1 MFRLHFIVAKYCAGS
16 LCPIGFVYI
25 VNEGIPIDQV
35 DVFHQCTSVWKIFH
49 FPLRAYEW
57 VLTAVLSLRSS
68 KAILCRYGYGKIQFP
83 NMVLDKCPATFGN
96 LFAVRRQA
104 DKQFSFYRPIDLV
117 FYGKNV
123 ELERWTRKWSI
134 EVTFYGGRTAIPGRH
149 HRSIEWQCT
158 FSAPQVHRGVRIY
171 HVGFVVEMSLS
182 CIFSSWPWSII
193 FPMKAA

>member
-1 MFRLHFIVAKYCAGS
+1 MSFINVLLYERFFIFLWGPMNEFLRPFCLCDRQRPFFAGTDTEKFSFR
-16 LCPIGFVYI
+16 
-25 VNEGIPIDQV
+25 
-35 DVFHQCTSVWKIFH
+35 
-49 FPLRAYEW
+49 
-57 VLTAVLSLRSS
+57 
-68 KAILCRYGYGKIQFP
+68 
-83 NMVLDKCPATFGN
+83 NMVSDKWPATFGN